1 MTLLLDL
8 ATPFPAIS
16 AATCS
21 LITAIATASATEP
34 HFSVGIRGRHS
45 AASKETSEEGRR
57 DIPDGKG
64 GELEAANTV
73 RPSGCNAF
81 SEHNL
86 QQLRGEQYLL
96 FLVV

>member
-34 HFSVGIRGRHS
+34 HFSAGIGGRS
-45 AASKETSEEGRR
+45 AASKEASEDGRR
-57 DIPDGKG
+57 DILDQCSRHRRNGTPM
-64 GELEAANTV
+64 T
-73 RPSGCNAF
+73 
-81 SEHNL
+81 
-86 QQLRGEQYLL
+86 
-96 FLVV
+96 

>member
-34 HFSVGIRGRHS
+34 HFSVGIRGRHSES

-86 QQLRGEQYLL
+86 QQLRGEQ
-96 FLVV
+96 